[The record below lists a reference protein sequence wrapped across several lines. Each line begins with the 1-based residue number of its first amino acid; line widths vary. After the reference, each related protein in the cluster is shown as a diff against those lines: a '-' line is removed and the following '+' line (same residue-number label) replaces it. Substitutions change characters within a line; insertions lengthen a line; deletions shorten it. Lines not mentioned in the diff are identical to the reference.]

1 MNNIANVQLEWL
13 ENLENLPHMNRNH
26 SFNYKMYDEEQ
37 FTSRF
42 KLTKDDIP
50 EMLNTMQADILLFHE
65 IQTYA

>member
-1 MNNIANVQLEWL
+1 
-13 ENLENLPHMNRNH
+13 
-26 SFNYKMYDEEQ
+26 MYDEEQ